1 MWDYYKS
8 GESDFLG
15 EVRAKFILSTSV
27 FKIMLKACLILL
39 IIAFFS
45 FYPRFLSIWLT
56 QTWMVVS
63 SGIPCRPMTI
73 RLIPWVPWHPY
84 RVLLHFARIMVAMH
98 LVSDANI
105 NALRAQVAILRGPHF
120 TVGSASDSVLRQFRL
135 SACLLLIPFSAFLM
149 PSTSRTLTFSLHP
162 TLSPFTQLSPPPL
175 PLPTLLPPRLTPWYL
190 LKVPW

>member
-73 RLIPWVPWHPY
+73 RLIPWVP
-84 RVLLHFARIMVAMH
+84 
-98 LVSDANI
+98 
-105 NALRAQVAILRGPHF
+105 
-120 TVGSASDSVLRQFRL
+120 
-135 SACLLLIPFSAFLM
+135 
-149 PSTSRTLTFSLHP
+149 
-162 TLSPFTQLSPPPL
+162 
-175 PLPTLLPPRLTPWYL
+175 
-190 LKVPW
+190 